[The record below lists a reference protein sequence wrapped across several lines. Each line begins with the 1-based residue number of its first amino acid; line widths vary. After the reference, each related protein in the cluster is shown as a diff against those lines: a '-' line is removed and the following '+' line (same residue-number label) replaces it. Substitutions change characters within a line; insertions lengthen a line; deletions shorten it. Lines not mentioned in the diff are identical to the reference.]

1 MSKKN
6 AIRLGMGAI
15 ALITVAAEGHWRS
28 FAGPIQMAMY
38 TAMTVGLVLVGFWS
52 DRRRPRFPI
61 AVCSILAAHCGVLFA
76 IRGIFPFRTV
86 LTIVPLALIEG
97 VLLASLLLK
106 MLEYGRATD
115 DI

>member
-1 MSKKN
+1 MTKKN
-6 AIRLGMGAI
+6 AIRLGAGAI
-15 ALITVAAEGHWRS
+15 ALISVAAAGHWKS
-28 FAGPIQMAMY
+28 FAGPVQMAMY

-61 AVCSILAAHCGVLFA
+61 AVCSILATHCVVLFA
-76 IRGIFPFRTV
+76 LRGVFPFRTIF
-86 LTIVPLALIEG
+86 TIIPLILIEC

-106 MLEYGRATD
+106 ILEYGGATD